1 MYAFIKIIIFG
12 LITIG
17 LKCDIEITGE
27 LYDKLVYYSRIEMI
41 IEHKICDESTING
54 FLNYDQTFLTKID
67 ECEQIK
73 DIKVFSYP

>member
-1 MYAFIKIIIFG
+1 MYSFIKQITFG
-12 LITIG
+12 LIIICIKCNDG
-17 LKCDIEITGE
+17 LTDQEFNT
-27 LYDKLVYYSRIEMI
+27 LDTYYRIEMI

-54 FLNYDQTFLTKID
+54 VLNYDQTFLTKID

>member
-1 MYAFIKIIIFG
+1 MYSFIKTIIFG

-17 LKCDIEITGE
+17 IKCDEEMTDE
-27 LYDKLVYYSRIEMI
+27 LYNKMVYYSRIEMI

-54 FLNYDQTFLTKID
+54 VLNYDQTFLTKID

-73 DIKVFSYP
+73 DIKV